1 MDCNLNP
8 GCTTKAPA
16 SHRPRLTRRAALCAA
31 TISASCGRILPKG
44 PKPRVQI
51 VRAEYDQDL
60 YSIVRRILVDSK
72 LDIKDRRVVLKPNL
86 VEFDRH
92 TAINTHPL
100 VVHAVLEA
108 VRSLGASHVLIAE
121 GPGHRRVTWDLA
133 EDAGYF
139 KEIPRFEQSFVDL
152 NIDKLREVQIP
163 NPHSALRSL
172 YLPTTVLA
180 ADLLISI
187 PKLKTHHWA
196 GTTLSMK
203 NLFGIVP
210 GGVYGWPK
218 NVLHWAGIA
227 ESIAD
232 LHKLIPQHFCVV
244 DGIVGMEGN
253 GPIQGEPK
261 AAGILVA
268 GADMPAVDATCCR
281 VMKIDPAQIA
291 YLQLTSSNGQTN
303 AERVIQTGES
313 ITSVAQEFK
322 LLPALEP
329 LRLRASS

>member
-1 MDCNLNP
+1 MSYQPGDCQ
-8 GCTTKAPA
+8 AP
-16 SHRPRLTRRAALCAA
+16 RPQALTRRTTLLATAL
-31 TISASCGRILPKG
+31 SASCRQIPPDDL
-44 PKPRVQI
+44 KPRVQI
-51 VRAEYDQDL
+51 VHAEYNQDL
-60 YSIVRRILVDSK
+60 FSIVRRIFVDAK

-86 VEFDRH
+86 VEFESR
-92 TAINTHPL
+92 TAINTHPM

-108 VRSLGASHVLIAE
+108 VRSLGAEQILIAE

-133 EDAGYF
+133 DEAGYF
-139 KEIPRFEQSFVDL
+139 KQIPRFEQSFVDL
-152 NIDKLREVQIP
+152 NIDELREVQIP

-172 YLPTTVLA
+172 YLPTTVLS

-187 PKLKTHHWA
+187 PKLKTHHWV

-232 LHKLIPQHFCVV
+232 LHKLIPRHFCVV

-261 AAGILVA
+261 AAGILIA

-291 YLQLTSSNGQTN
+291 YLQLTASNGQTN

-313 ITSVAQEFK
+313 IAAVAQEFK
-322 LLPALEP
+322 LLLALEP
-329 LRLRASS
+329 LRLRAGS